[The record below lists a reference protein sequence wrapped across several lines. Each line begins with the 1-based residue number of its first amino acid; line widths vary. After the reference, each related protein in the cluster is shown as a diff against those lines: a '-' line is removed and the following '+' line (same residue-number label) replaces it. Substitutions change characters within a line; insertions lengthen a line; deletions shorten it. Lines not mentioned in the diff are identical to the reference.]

1 MKLRKLITTKA
12 HKYGTRHLTAGD
24 EYEVPPRHA
33 IALVAGK
40 KARFADK
47 PMSRR
52 AAERSSKT
60 PQEAFIKYMGAGTIT
75 GHVGEVTESDD
86 SIAGSAHG
94 VGAMTSDAAIDRL
107 RLEATQLGID
117 IDRRWGVARL
127 QHEIA
132 QAKR

>member
-1 MKLRKLITTKA
+1 MKLRKLITTKP
-12 HKYGTRHLTAGD
+12 HKYGTRHMVAGE

-40 KARFADK
+40 KARFADDK
-47 PMSRR
+47 PVR
-52 AAERSSKT
+52 AAKPVPAARVDE
-60 PQEAFIKYMGAGTIT
+60 QLV
-75 GHVGEVTESDD
+75 HESED
-86 SIAGSAHG
+86 SIAGSVQADHG
-94 VGAMTSDAAIDRL
+94 VGAMTSDMAIDRL

-117 IDRRWGVARL
+117 IDGRWGLARL

>member
-1 MKLRKLITTKA
+1 MMAMKMRRLITIKP
-12 HKYGTRHLTAGD
+12 HKYGTRHLVAGE

-40 KARFADK
+40 KAKFADTK
-47 PMSRR
+47 KTAR
-52 AAERSSKT
+52 AARVDETLVPDSN
-60 PQEAFIKYMGAGTIT
+60 
-75 GHVGEVTESDD
+75 D
-86 SIAGSAHG
+86 SIAGPATHG

-107 RLEATQLGID
+107 RMEATQLGID
-117 IDRRWGVARL
+117 VDGRWGVARL

>member
-1 MKLRKLITTKA
+1 MKMRRLMTIKP
-12 HKYGTRHLTAGD
+12 HKYGTRHLVAGE

-40 KARFADK
+40 KAKFADTK
-47 PMSRR
+47 KTAR
-52 AAERSSKT
+52 AARVDET
-60 PQEAFIKYMGAGTIT
+60 LVPD
-75 GHVGEVTESDD
+75 SDD
-86 SIAGSAHG
+86 SIAGA
-94 VGAMTSDAAIDRL
+94 VPTEAAIDRL

-117 IDRRWGVARL
+117 VDRRWGMVRL

>member
-1 MKLRKLITTKA
+1 MKLRRLITTKP
-12 HKYGTRHLTAGD
+12 HKYGTRHMVAGD

-40 KARFADK
+40 KAKFAPDK
-47 PMSRR
+47 PVR
-52 AAERSSKT
+52 AAKVDE
-60 PQEAFIKYMGAGTIT
+60 QLV
-75 GHVGEVTESDD
+75 HESED
-86 SIAGSAHG
+86 SI
-94 VGAMTSDAAIDRL
+94 VGPAQSDQAIDRL